1 MAEKNSSN
9 INATAKG
16 FFDKALA
23 TLERNN
29 LDYAI
34 EMFIQCLNIEPNF
47 TQARQY
53 LRATQMKKTESA
65 GGLKRMFTAG
75 KLMPLLTKAKVSLQK
90 NPTEAMTLAEQAL
103 TEDPKNGQALS
114 LLAEAAEVANFPET
128 VVQTLETY
136 TRLNP
141 KDMKALHWLAR
152 SYSAAE
158 QHELARETYE
168 RIIQVNPNDFD
179 AQKGLKDATAHG
191 AMAGGGWE
199 EQDTS
204 FRDKLKD
211 EKESVALEQ
220 ESRMV
225 RAEDVVENLIKEKLQ
240 ALGNDPENPVIQ
252 RELGKLY
259 TQKEK
264 YEDAL
269 RYLEPLY
276 SKEGGADP
284 ELERE
289 IADVK
294 VKRLQSTINVKKK
307 QLETNPA
314 NAAALGNEITS
325 LETELDQVKLS
336 DAERLVERYPN
347 DLMYRY
353 ELGALYLKTGNVQG
367 AIEQFQKSRGQP
379 QRRVASLNYLG
390 QCFQQIG
397 YPDMAIDVFNEAINE
412 IPTMDG
418 LKKELLYNLGCAY
431 ENMGAQDKAV
441 AEFKKI
447 AAVDF
452 GFRDVRDKIMR
463 KPAPKQ
469 PSQ

>member
-1 MAEKNSSN
+1 
-9 INATAKG
+9 
-16 FFDKALA
+16 
-23 TLERNN
+23 
-29 LDYAI
+29 
-34 EMFIQCLNIEPNF
+34 
-47 TQARQY
+47 
-53 LRATQMKKTESA
+53 
-65 GGLKRMFTAG
+65 
-75 KLMPLLTKAKVSLQK
+75 
-90 NPTEAMTLAEQAL
+90 
-103 TEDPKNGQALS
+103 
-114 LLAEAAEVANFPET
+114 
-128 VVQTLETY
+128 
-136 TRLNP
+136 
-141 KDMKALHWLAR
+141 
-152 SYSAAE
+152 
-158 QHELARETYE
+158 
-168 RIIQVNPNDFD
+168 
-179 AQKGLKDATAHG
+179 
-191 AMAGGGWE
+191 MAGGGWE
-199 EQDTS
+199 EQSTS

-225 RAEDVVENLIKEKLQ
+225 RAEDMVENLIKEKLQ
-240 ALGNDPENPVIQ
+240 ALASDPENPVIQ

-276 SKEGGADP
+276 AKEGGADP

-314 NAAALGNEITS
+314 NAAALGNEIAS
-325 LETELDQVKLS
+325 LEGELDQVKMS

-347 DLMYRY
+347 DLMYRF
-353 ELGALYLKTGNVQG
+353 ELGILYMKTGNVQG
-367 AIEQFQKSRGQP
+367 AVEQFQKSRGQP

-390 QCFQQIG
+390 QCFQQMG
-397 YPDMAIDVFNEAINE
+397 LNDLAVDQYNEAINE

-418 LKKELLYNLGCAY
+418 LKKDLIYNLGCAY
-431 ENMGAQDKAV
+431 EAMGEQEKATG
-441 AEFKKI
+441 EFKKI
-447 AAVDF
+447 FSVDI
-452 GFRDVRDKIMR
+452 GFRDVKDKIMR

>member
-1 MAEKNSSN
+1 MAEKTTDDIAPRAND
-9 INATAKG
+9 
-16 FFDKALA
+16 FYQKALSA
-23 TLERNN
+23 LERNN

-34 EMFIQCLNIEPNF
+34 EMFIQCLNVEPNF
-47 TQARQY
+47 IQARQY

-65 GGLKRMFTAG
+65 GGFKRMFTAG
-75 KLMPLLTKAKVSLQK
+75 KLMPFLTKAKLALQK
-90 NPTEAMTLAEQAL
+90 NPAEAMTLAEQAL

-114 LLAEAAEVANFPET
+114 LLAEAAEVAKFPET

-152 SYSAAE
+152 AYTAAE
-158 QHELARETYE
+158 QHEQARETYE
-168 RIIQVNPNDFD
+168 RILKVNPSDFE
-179 AQKGLKDATAHG
+179 AQKRLKDATAHG

-204 FRDKLKD
+204 FRDKLKN

-225 RAEDVVENLIKEKLQ
+225 RAEDMVENLIREKLQ
-240 ALGNDPENPVIQ
+240 ALANDPDNPVIQ

-259 TQKEK
+259 VQKEK

-276 SKEGGADP
+276 AKEGGADP

-294 VKRLQSTINVKKK
+294 VKRLQSAIDEKKK

-314 NAAALGNEITS
+314 NAAALGNEIAT
-325 LETELDQVKLS
+325 LQAELAQVKLA
-336 DAERLVERYPN
+336 DAERLIERYPN
-347 DLMYRY
+347 DLMYRF
-353 ELGALYLKTGNVQG
+353 ELGVLYMNAGNIQG
-367 AIEQFQKSRGQP
+367 AVEQFQKSVGQP

-390 QCFQQIG
+390 QCFQQMG
-397 YPDMAIDVFNEAINE
+397 LHDLAIDQYNKAIEE
-412 IPTMDG
+412 IPTMDS
-418 LKKELLYNLGCAY
+418 LKKDLVYNLGCAY
-431 ENMGAQDKAV
+431 ENIGEQEKAV

-452 GFRDVRDKIMR
+452 GFRDVRQKIVR
-463 KPAPKQ
+463 KPEPKK
-469 PSQ
+469 P

>member
-1 MAEKNSSN
+1 MAEKNPN
-9 INATAKG
+9 NVHPTAKG
-16 FFDKALA
+16 FYDKALA
-23 TLERNN
+23 ALERNN

-34 EMFIQCLNIEPNF
+34 EMFVQCLGIEPNF

-65 GGLKRMFTAG
+65 GGLKRMLTAG
-75 KLMPLLTKAKVSLQK
+75 KLMPFLTKAKVSLQK
-90 NPTEAMTLAEQAL
+90 NPAEAMTLAERAL

-114 LLAEAAEVANFPET
+114 LLAEAAEAANLPET

-141 KDMKALHWLAR
+141 KDVKGLHWLA
-152 SYSAAE
+152 SAYTSAG
-158 QHELARETYE
+158 QHDQARETYE
-168 RIIQVNPNDFD
+168 RILQINPADFD
-179 AQKGLKDATAHG
+179 AQKKLKDATAHG

-199 EQDTS
+199 EAKS
-204 FRDKLKD
+204 FRDALKD

-225 RAEDVVENLIKEKLQ
+225 RAEDMIENLIKEKLQ
-240 ALGNDPENPVIQ
+240 ALAKDPENPVIQ

-264 YEDAL
+264 YEEAL

-276 SKEGGADP
+276 AKEGGADP

-294 VKRLQSTINVKKK
+294 VKRLQSTIDQKKK

-314 NAAALGNEITS
+314 NAAALGNEIAS
-325 LETELDQVKLS
+325 LEKELDQVKLS

-353 ELGALYLKTGNVQG
+353 DLGVLYLKTGNLNG

-390 QCFQQIG
+390 QCFQQLG
-397 YPDMAIDVFNEAINE
+397 FADMAIDVFNEAINE

-431 ENMGAQDKAV
+431 ENMGQPDKAV

-452 GFRDVRDKIMR
+452 GFRDVREKIMR
-463 KPAPKQ
+463 KPGPKQ
-469 PSQ
+469 S